1 MVGVET
7 CRKSSTIDNGVE
19 QKGDKMNLG
28 NNTVLITGGASGIGL
43 SLASHFVQSG
53 SKVIICGR
61 DRHKLEDAKAKHPQ
75 ITTYACDVAN
85 SDERLSMFKW
95 VRSEFPNLNVLVN
108 NAGIQRRGL
117 QLMQEQPWETL
128 SEEITINLEA
138 PIHLSM
144 LFIPQLLKQEDPAI
158 INVTSALAFVPLAIA
173 PIYSATK
180 AALHSFTLSLRQQLI
195 GSPIAVIEIIPP
207 AVNTG
212 LGGKGLHTFGVDVD
226 EFTNAIVSQLES
238 GQVEASYGLGT
249 ESSQASRE
257 QLDLI
262 FKRMNQGR

>member
-1 MVGVET
+1 
-7 CRKSSTIDNGVE
+7 
-19 QKGDKMNLG
+19 MNLG

-43 SLASHFVQSG
+43 SLAYHFVQRDST
-53 SKVIICGR
+53 VVICGR
-61 DRHKLEDAKAKHPQ
+61 NKGKLEEAKARYPQ
-75 ITTYACDVAN
+75 ITTYVCDVAH
-85 SDERLSMFKW
+85 SDERISMFKW
-95 VRSEFPNLNVLVN
+95 ISNEFPKLNVLVN

-117 QLMQEQPWETL
+117 QLREEHSWETL
-128 SEEITINLEA
+128 SEEIRINLEA

-144 LFIPQLLKQEDPAI
+144 LFIPQLVKQEDAAI
-158 INVTSALAFVPLAIA
+158 VNVTSALAFVPLSIA

-180 AALHSFTLSLRQQLI
+180 AALHSFTLSLRQQLVD
-195 GSPIAVIEIIPP
+195 SPISVIEIIPP

-226 EFTNAIVSQLES
+226 EFTTAIVNQLES

-257 QLDLI
+257 QLDLM